1 MAHLTAADLVESG
14 ALPPR
19 TLEACVE
26 CIRDCRTVMVTGVAG
41 SGKTTLLRALAGLL
55 PDDETRLVFDSAR
68 ALGLQGP
75 QYEHVDVRG
84 VDLMQSPGDTVA
96 AALDC
101 APRVLV
107 IDDLCP
113 PEAGLLL
120 RALGSGCHAGSLLAL
135 GAESV
140 EAALRRL
147 AAWSALDGLS
157 RQEACFGVAA
167 GIDLGVGLFRET
179 WGHRVAEVAF
189 VEAAQQGWTL
199 RPA

>member
-1 MAHLTAADLVESG
+1 MAHLTATDLVESG

-19 TLEACVE
+19 ALEACVE
-26 CIRDCRTVMVTGVAG
+26 CLRDGRTILVTGTTG

-55 PDDETRLVFDSAR
+55 PGDETRLVFDSAR

-75 QYEHVDVRG
+75 RHEHVDLRAA
-84 VDLMQSPGDTVA
+84 DRRQPPRDTA
-96 AALDC
+96 EAALDR

-113 PEAGLLL
+113 PEAGVLLG
-120 RALGSGCHAGSLLAL
+120 ALGSGCHAGSLLAL

-157 RQEACFGVAA
+157 RQEACFGIAA
-167 GIDLGVGLFRET
+167 GIQLGVGLARDPS
-179 WGHRVAEVAF
+179 GHRVAEVAF
-189 VEAAQQGWTL
+189 VEPSQEGWTL

>member
-1 MAHLTAADLVESG
+1 MANLTAADLVECG

-19 TLEACVE
+19 ALEACVE
-26 CIRDCRTVMVTGVAG
+26 CIRDGRTILVTGTTG

-55 PDDETRLVFDSAR
+55 PADEARLVFDSAR

-75 QYEHVDVRG
+75 RYEHVDLRG
-84 VDLMQSPGDTVA
+84 ADRRQSPRDTA
-96 AALDC
+96 EAALDR

-113 PEAGLLL
+113 PEAGVLL

-147 AAWSALDGLS
+147 ATWSALDGLS
-157 RQEACFGVAA
+157 RQEAGFGIAA
-167 GIDLGVGLFRET
+167 GIQLGVGLVREPR
-179 WGHRVAEVAF
+179 GHRMAEVAF
-189 VEAAQQGWTL
+189 VEPAHEGWTL